1 MIVPHNNPNLTSGTG
16 NANSSPWVIAIK
28 DAGIPALGSIVNACI
43 LISAWSAGNAY
54 CYVGSRIIV
63 AMAIDKQLPKA
74 FAKTNRWGVPYFAVI
89 TSWLF
94 GPLAYLSLGTGG
106 AAQAFSWLLNLVSI
120 HFFLSR
126 FMIALRTHALL
137 VYFSVHRRWSSR
149 LGYSLIRLHPIPQG
163 LQGSRSR
170 PKRVPLQRSFPTLRS
185 LVRNH
190 RIPW

>member
-1 MIVPHNNPNLTSGTG
+1 MIVPHTNRDLTSGTG

-28 DAGIPALGSIVNACI
+28 NAGIPALGSIVNACI

-63 AMAIDKQLPKA
+63 AMSIDKQLPKV
-74 FAKTNRWGVPYFAVI
+74 FAKTNRWGVPYYAVI

-120 HFFLSR
+120 ISLSFRR
-126 FMIALRTHALL
+126 FSLL
-137 VYFSVHRRWSSR
+137 ISCHSLSSLLSPVFSPGVPSLSPTFVSTRLARFKVSTETSSPSKVVSNPMQR
-149 LGYSLIRLHPIPQG
+149 
-163 LQGSRSR
+163 GSELSD
-170 PKRVPLQRSFPTLRS
+170 P
-185 LVRNH
+185 
-190 RIPW
+190 